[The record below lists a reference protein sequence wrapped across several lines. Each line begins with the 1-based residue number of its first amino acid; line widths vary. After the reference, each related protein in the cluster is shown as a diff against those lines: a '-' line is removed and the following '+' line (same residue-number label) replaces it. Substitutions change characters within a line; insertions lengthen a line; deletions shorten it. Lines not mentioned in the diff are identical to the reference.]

1 MERMDLSP
9 SFLRSVVWVND
20 FNFTCEHASL
30 TLLCIEQGKEVEYLL
45 ELNGVSQ
52 FGFIETTKEDDPVFE
67 DIDALLEKEND
78 VSTLSLNSGTHRLKL
93 SFTKCSIRP
102 ANSDAAGSDL

>member
-20 FNFTCEHASL
+20 FNFTYEHASL
-30 TLLCIEQGKEVEYLL
+30 TLLCIEQGREVEYLL
-45 ELNGVSQ
+45 DLNGVSQ

-67 DIDALLEKEND
+67 VIDALLEKEHD
-78 VSTLSLNSGTHRLKL
+78 ILTLNLNSGTHRLKL
-93 SFTKCSIRP
+93 SFTNCSIRP
-102 ANSDAAGSDL
+102 VQAASEL